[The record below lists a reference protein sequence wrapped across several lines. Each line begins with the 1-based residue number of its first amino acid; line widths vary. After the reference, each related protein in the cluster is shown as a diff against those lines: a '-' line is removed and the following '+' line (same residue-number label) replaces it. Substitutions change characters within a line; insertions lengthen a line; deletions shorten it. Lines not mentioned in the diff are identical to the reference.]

1 MDILDEKNNF
11 SKQDSYKVLREY
23 TDKKNQ
29 VVEPHKPPKKKLHQL
44 FQLKNKLNKLK
55 KNK

>member
-29 VVEPHKPPKKKLHQL
+29 VVEPHKPPKKKINQL
-44 FQLKNKLNKLK
+44 FNLKNKLK

>member
-44 FQLKNKLNKLK
+44 FNLKNKLK